1 MHADEDIR
9 FLRKIKTPI
18 RKGDVITILSSGMGA
33 HSQAREETIK
43 TAKVD
48 REINLKGEV
57 CPYTFVK
64 SLLTLEE
71 MEVGQV
77 LRVILDYLPAVKN
90 VPRSL
95 KNEGHEIVEVAQIND
110 TDWVITI
117 RKLAL
122 SGEE

>member
-1 MHADEDIR
+1 MGGEIISQR
-9 FLRKIKTPI
+9 REKIDLI
-18 RKGDVITILSSGMGA
+18 EA
-33 HSQAREETIK
+33 
-43 TAKVD
+43 D

-77 LRVILDYLPAVKN
+77 LRAIVDYPPSVEN

-95 KNEGHEIVEVAQIND
+95 KNEGHEIMGIVQIND
-110 TDWVITI
+110 TDWAITI
-117 RKLAL
+117 RKLAWNKE
-122 SGEE
+122 G